1 MNRSKAISMA
11 VLAVLTTVALLT
23 AGCGISTGPTQELVI
38 NEPLGSAAVTDVGLI
53 MGAGKLVLAPGADGL
68 ASGVISYNVEQWKPA
83 VTRTDSALTIKQSN
97 TKGLPGLAGDVVND
111 WDLKLGAA
119 PIRLN
124 VTAGAYEG
132 TYELGS
138 MSLQKLSIK
147 DGASK
152 SLVTFSSDNLSQM
165 ESLSYETGASSVTLK
180 GLAFANFK
188 KMDFKGGAG
197 SFTLDFSGT
206 LRSDG
211 SVNVQAGVG
220 SVHII
225 VPGTIAAK
233 VTVKGRL
240 SNVTYEGGWQTD
252 GKIYYTPAAG
262 PNQQGKLLTITVKM
276 DLGSLSLTTQ

>member
-1 MNRSKAISMA
+1 MNWSRKIT
-11 VLAVLTTVALLT
+11 LTALMVIATVTLFT
-23 AGCGISTGPTQELVI
+23 AGCGVSTGPTQELVI
-38 NEPLGSAAVTDVGLI
+38 NEPLGSAAVTDVNLT
-53 MGAGKLVLAPGADGL
+53 MGAGKLVVAAGADGL
-68 ASGVISYNVEQWKPA
+68 ASGVISYNVDQWKPT
-83 VTRTDSALTIKQSN
+83 VTRTDSALTIKQGN
-97 TKGLPGLAGDVVND
+97 TKGLPGIAGDIVND

-119 PIRLN
+119 PIKLN

-138 MSLQKLSIK
+138 MSLQKLNIK

-152 SLVTFSSDNLSQM
+152 SRVTFSSGNLSQM

-180 GLAFANFK
+180 GLADANFK

-211 SVNVQAGVG
+211 SVNVEAGVG
-220 SVHII
+220 SVHIV

-233 VTVKGRL
+233 VTVKGSL

-252 GKIYYTPAAG
+252 GNTYYTPAAG